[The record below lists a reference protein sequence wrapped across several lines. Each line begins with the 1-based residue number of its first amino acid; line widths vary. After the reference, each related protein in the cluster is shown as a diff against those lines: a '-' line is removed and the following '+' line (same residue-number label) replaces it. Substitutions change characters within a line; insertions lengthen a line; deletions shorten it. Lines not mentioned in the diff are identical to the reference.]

1 MKRIDVHAIPEP
13 AREPIEA
20 PAPAP
25 DPAAPV
31 PQPTDTTLA
40 LLEAAVRRLLQEV
53 NGSLVPARR
62 HVKKRRRISQ
72 TEVAVLVLVR
82 ERKNANGHSEWVV
95 ERVRLGERA
104 LGVDVLG
111 NSGEF
116 TTQGNFDIGPP
127 QGGASAGAVGV
138 VVEQY
143 ASHTTVAD
151 TATATATARPA

>member
-20 PAPAP
+20 SAPAT
-25 DPAAPV
+25 DPAVPV

-53 NGSLVPARR
+53 NGSRVPARY
-62 HVKKRRRISQ
+62 VKKRRRISQ

-104 LGVDVLG
+104 LGVDVCG
-111 NSGEF
+111 NSGEL
-116 TTQGNFDIGPP
+116 TTEGNLDIGPP

-143 ASHTTVAD
+143 GSHTTVAD
-151 TATATATARPA
+151 TAATATARPA